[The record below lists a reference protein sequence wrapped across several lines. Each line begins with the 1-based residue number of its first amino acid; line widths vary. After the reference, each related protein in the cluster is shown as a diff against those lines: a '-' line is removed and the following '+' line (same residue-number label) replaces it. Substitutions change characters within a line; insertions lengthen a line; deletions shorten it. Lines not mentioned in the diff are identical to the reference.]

1 MANDFY
7 SIEPHL
13 RFAKNWAGMTRFSE
27 FAGSLAYDA
36 IPEEV
41 RSILRRSFADIL
53 GVAVV
58 GSTTEIS
65 TITKKIADRLWRSSP
80 DIGAARMLFDGRP
93 VSPAGAAFAGAFT
106 IDAID
111 GHDGSSPCK
120 GHAGSAVFPALLG
133 VADSLRASRQ
143 ALSGEDFM
151 VALTVAYEIS
161 YRAGLTLH
169 GTVPDYHTS
178 GAWTAVG
185 VAAGVSRLLGLTRE
199 QIRHAAGIAEYHGP
213 RSQMMRCIDHP
224 TMLRDGV
231 GWGAPSG
238 VMAAYMAELG
248 FTGAPAITAEGE
260 AAEPWWRDLGQAWRI
275 IEDTHYK
282 PYPVCRWAHPSI
294 DAARDLMH
302 HNNLTSTDI
311 ERVRIQTFHYATRL
325 AGHSPKTLD
334 EMTYSIAF
342 PVATMIVRG
351 KIGPE
356 ELSHA
361 VLEDQEIRR
370 ISNAIDL
377 VETEHYTRISVGK
390 RWADVT
396 LTLKDGR
403 EIMSEP
409 RTPKGDR
416 DNPLSEDEL
425 HRKYVNFTNGLIA
438 QVRADEMEAMAL
450 SFDRL
455 DKEGFSRLIDM
466 IVAPLDRVASA

>member
-1 MANDFY
+1 MINFSDFAAN
-7 SIEPHL
+7 L
-13 RFAKNWAGMTRFSE
+13 T
-27 FAGSLAYDA
+27 YDA

-41 RSILRRSFADIL
+41 RGLLRCSFADIL
-53 GVAVV
+53 GVAAV

-80 DIGAARMLFDGRP
+80 EIGAARMIFDGRP
-93 VSPAGAAFAGAFT
+93 VSPAGAALAGAFT
-106 IDAID
+106 IDSID
-111 GHDGSSPCK
+111 GHDGTSPCK
-120 GHAGSAVFPALLG
+120 GHAGSAVFPALLS
-133 VADSLRASRQ
+133 VADSLRASGRP
-143 ALSGEDFM
+143 LSGQELM
-151 VALTVAYEIS
+151 VALTVAYEIA

-213 RSQMMRCIDHP
+213 RSQMMRCIDFP

-231 GWGAPSG
+231 GWGAPTG

-248 FTGAPAITAEGE
+248 FTGAPAITAEGDT
-260 AAEPWWRDLGQAWRI
+260 AEPWWRDLGQAWRI
-275 IEDTHYK
+275 VEDTHYK

-294 DAARDLMH
+294 DAARDLMRD
-302 HNNLTSTDI
+302 NNLASTDVA
-311 ERVRIQTFHYATRL
+311 RVRIQTFHYAVRL
-325 AGHSPKTLD
+325 AGHNPKTLD
-334 EMTYSIAF
+334 EMSYSIAF

-351 KIGPE
+351 KIGPR
-356 ELSHA
+356 ELA
-361 VLEDQEIRR
+361 PEVLEDKEIRR
-370 ISNAIDL
+370 ISNATEL

-396 LTLKDGR
+396 LFLKDGR

-416 DNPLSEDEL
+416 DNPMNAGEFHD
-425 HRKYVNFTNGLIA
+425 KYATFTSGLIDGG
-438 QVRADEMEAMAL
+438 RADEMEAMAL
-450 SFDRL
+450 SFDAL
-455 DKEGFSRLIDM
+455 DGDGLSRLIDLT
-466 IVAPLDRVASA
+466 VAPLDR

>member
-1 MANDFY
+1 M
-7 SIEPHL
+7 I
-13 RFAKNWAGMTRFSE
+13 RFSD
-27 FAGSLAYDA
+27 FAHSLTYDA

-53 GVAVV
+53 GVAAV
-58 GSTTEIS
+58 GSTTEMS
-65 TITKKIADRLWRSSP
+65 SITRKIADRLWRSSP
-80 DIGAARMLFDGRP
+80 EIGAARMIFDGRP

-106 IDAID
+106 IDSID
-111 GHDGSSPCK
+111 GHDSTSPCK

-133 VADSLRASRQ
+133 IADSLRATGQ
-143 ALSGEDFM
+143 PLSGKEFM
-151 VALTVAYEIS
+151 VALAVAYEIS

-185 VAAGVSRLLGLTRE
+185 VAAGVSRLLGLSQE
-199 QIRHAAGIAEYHGP
+199 QTRHAAGIAEYHGP
-213 RSQMMRCIDHP
+213 RSQMMRCIDFP

-248 FTGAPAITAEGE
+248 FTGAPAITAEGD

-275 IEDTHYK
+275 VEDTSYK

-294 DAARDLMH
+294 DAVRDLMRD
-302 HNNLTSTDI
+302 NKLSSKDVT
-311 ERVRIQTFHYATRL
+311 RVRIQTFHYAVRL
-325 AGHSPKTLD
+325 AGHNPKTLD

-351 KIGPE
+351 KIGPL
-356 ELSHA
+356 ELLPE
-361 VLEDQEIRR
+361 VLDDAEIRR
-370 ISNAIDL
+370 ISNATEL

-396 LTLKDGR
+396 LYLKDGR

-416 DNPLSEDEL
+416 DNPMNADEF
-425 HRKYVNFTNGLIA
+425 HQKYATFTDGLINKA
-438 QVRADEMEAMAL
+438 RADEMEAMAL
-450 SFDRL
+450 SFDAL
-455 DKEGFSRLIDM
+455 DSNGFSRLIDLA
-466 IVAPLDRVASA
+466 VAPLDR

>member
-1 MANDFY
+1 M
-7 SIEPHL
+7 I
-13 RFAKNWAGMTRFSE
+13 RFSD
-27 FAGSLAYDA
+27 FAHSLTYDA

-41 RSILRRSFADIL
+41 RAILRRSFADIL
-53 GVAVV
+53 GVAAV
-58 GSTTEIS
+58 GSTTEMS
-65 TITKKIADRLWRSSP
+65 SITRKIADRLWRSSP
-80 DIGAARMLFDGRP
+80 EISAARMIFDGRP
-93 VSPAGAAFAGAFT
+93 VSPVGAAFAGAFT
-106 IDAID
+106 IDSID
-111 GHDGSSPCK
+111 GHDSTSPCK

-133 VADSLRASRQ
+133 IADSLRASGQ
-143 ALSGEDFM
+143 PLSGKEFM

-185 VAAGVSRLLGLTRE
+185 VAAGVSRLLRLSQE
-199 QIRHAAGIAEYHGP
+199 QTRHAAGIAEYHGP
-213 RSQMMRCIDHP
+213 RSQMMRCIDFP

-248 FTGAPAITAEGE
+248 FTGAPAITAEGD

-275 IEDTHYK
+275 VEDTSYK

-294 DAARDLMH
+294 DAVRDLMRD
-302 HNNLTSTDI
+302 NKLSSKDVA
-311 ERVRIQTFHYATRL
+311 RVRIQTFHYAVRL
-325 AGHSPKTLD
+325 AGHNPKTLD

-351 KIGPE
+351 TIGPK
-356 ELSHA
+356 ELLPE
-361 VLEDQEIRR
+361 VLDDAEIRR
-370 ISNAIDL
+370 ISNATVL

-396 LTLKDGR
+396 LYLKDGR

-416 DNPLSEDEL
+416 DNPMNADEF
-425 HRKYVNFTNGLIA
+425 HQKYATFTDGLVDRA
-438 QVRADEMEAMAL
+438 RADEMEAMAL
-450 SFDRL
+450 SFDTL
-455 DKEGFSRLIDM
+455 DSKGLSRLIDLA
-466 IVAPLDRVASA
+466 VAPLDH

>member
-1 MANDFY
+1 MTSFSDF
-7 SIEPHL
+7 
-13 RFAKNWAGMTRFSE
+13 AA
-27 FAGSLAYDA
+27 SLTYDA

-41 RSILRRSFADIL
+41 RAVLRRSFADIL

-65 TITKKIADRLWRSSP
+65 SITRKIADRLWRSSP
-80 DIGAARMLFDGRP
+80 EIGAARMIFDGRP

-106 IDAID
+106 IDSID
-111 GHDGSSPCK
+111 GHDSSSPCK
-120 GHAGSAVFPALLG
+120 GHAGSAVFPALLAI
-133 VADSLRASRQ
+133 ADSLRASG
-143 ALSGEDFM
+143 AAISGEDLM
-151 VALTVAYEIS
+151 VALAVGYEIA

-169 GTVPDYHTS
+169 GTVSDYHTS

-185 VAAGVSRLLGLTRE
+185 VAAGVSRLLGLTPD

-213 RSQMMRCIDHP
+213 RSQMMRCIDFP

-238 VMAAYMAELG
+238 VTAAYMAELG

-260 AAEPWWRDLGQAWRI
+260 AAAPWWRDLGQAWRVV
-275 IEDTHYK
+275 EDTSYK

-294 DAARDLMH
+294 DAAHDLMRG
-302 HNNLTSTDI
+302 NNLSSKDVM
-311 ERVRIQTFHYATRL
+311 RVRIQTFHYAVRL
-325 AGHSPKTLD
+325 AGHNPKTLD
-334 EMTYSIAF
+334 ELSYSIAF

-351 KIGPE
+351 RIGPQ
-356 ELSHA
+356 EL
-361 VLEDQEIRR
+361 LPEILQDEEIRR
-370 ISNAIDL
+370 ISNATEL

-396 LTLKDGR
+396 LYLTDGR

-416 DNPLSEDEL
+416 DNPMSAEEF
-425 HRKYVNFTNGLIA
+425 HRKYANFTDGLIA
-438 QVRADEMEAMAL
+438 KGRADEMEAMAL
-450 SFDRL
+450 SFDAL
-455 DKEGFSRLIDM
+455 DRDGLSRLIDM
-466 IVAPLDRVASA
+466 TVAPLDR

>member
-1 MANDFY
+1 VT
-7 SIEPHL
+7 S
-13 RFAKNWAGMTRFSE
+13 FSE
-27 FAGSLAYDA
+27 FAGSLTYDA
-36 IPEEV
+36 IPKEMRAV
-41 RSILRRSFADIL
+41 LRRSFADTL
-53 GVAVV
+53 GVAAV

-65 TITKKIADRLWRSSP
+65 SITRTIADRLWRSSP
-80 DIGAARMLFDGRP
+80 EIGAARMIFDGRP

-106 IDAID
+106 IDSID
-111 GHDGSSPCK
+111 GHDTTSPCK
-120 GHAGSAVFPALLG
+120 GHAGSAVFPALLA
-133 VADSLRASRQ
+133 VADSLKATG
-143 ALSGEDFM
+143 AAISGQELM
-151 VALTVAYEIS
+151 VALAVAYEIA

-185 VAAGVSRLLGLTRE
+185 VAAGVSRLLGLSQE

-213 RSQMMRCIDHP
+213 RSQMMRCIDFP

-260 AAEPWWRDLGQAWRI
+260 AAEPWWRDLGQAWRVV
-275 IEDTHYK
+275 EDTSYK

-294 DAARDLMH
+294 DAARDLMRD
-302 HNNLTSTDI
+302 NKLSSKDVT
-311 ERVRIQTFHYATRL
+311 RVRIQTFHYAVRL
-325 AGHSPKTLD
+325 AGHNPKTLD
-334 EMTYSIAF
+334 EMSYSIAF

-356 ELSHA
+356 ELLPE
-361 VLEDQEIRR
+361 VLRDEEIRR
-370 ISNAIDL
+370 ISNATEL

-396 LTLKDGR
+396 LYLKDGR

-416 DNPLSEDEL
+416 DNPMSEDEF
-425 HRKYVNFTNGLIA
+425 HRKYADFTDGLVA
-438 QVRADEMEAMAL
+438 GDRADEMEAAAL
-450 SFDRL
+450 AFDAL
-455 DKEGFSRLIDM
+455 DSNGLGRLIDLT
-466 IVAPLDRVASA
+466 VAPLDRR

>member
-1 MANDFY
+1 M
-7 SIEPHL
+7 
-13 RFAKNWAGMTRFSE
+13 RFAKNYAGMSSFSE
-27 FAGSLAYDA
+27 FVGNLTYDA
-36 IPEEV
+36 TPAEV
-41 RSILRRSFADIL
+41 RAILRRSFADIL

-65 TITKKIADRLWRSSP
+65 NITKKIADRLWRSSP
-80 DIGAARMLFDGRP
+80 EVGASRMLFDGRP

-111 GHDGSSPCK
+111 GHDGTSPCK
-120 GHAGSAVFPALLG
+120 GHAGSAVFPALLAI
-133 VADSLRASRQ
+133 ADSLRVSGRP
-143 ALSGEDFM
+143 LGGEDFM
-151 VALTVAYEIS
+151 VALAVAYETA

-178 GAWTAVG
+178 GAWTALG
-185 VAAGVSRLLGLTRE
+185 VAAGVSRLLGLTAE
-199 QIRHAAGIAEYHGP
+199 QTRHAVGIAEYHGP

-238 VMAAYMAELG
+238 VMAAYMAEQG
-248 FTGAPAITAEGE
+248 FTGAPAITAEGA

-275 IEDTHYK
+275 VEDTHYK
-282 PYPVCRWAHPSI
+282 PYPVCRWAHPAI
-294 DAARDLMH
+294 DAAHDLMRQNH
-302 HNNLTSTDI
+302 LVSADV

-325 AGHSPKTLD
+325 AGHNPKTLD
-334 EMTYSIAF
+334 DMTYSIAF

-351 KIGPE
+351 KIGPA
-356 ELSHA
+356 ELSPA
-361 VLEDQEIRR
+361 VLEDREIRR
-370 ISNAIDL
+370 ISNAIDV

-403 EIMSEP
+403 ELMSEP
-409 RTPKGDR
+409 RTPKGDA
-416 DNPLSEDEL
+416 DNPLSDDEL
-425 HRKYVNFTNGLIA
+425 HRKYISFTEGLITRG
-438 QVRADEMEAMAL
+438 RADEMEAMAL

-455 DKEGFSRLIDM
+455 DRDGFGRLIDM
-466 IVAPLDRVASA
+466 IMAPLDRQA